1 MTTSFPPKVAAIRA
15 QLLELLGTM
24 SDGESLPAERDLAE
38 RWNVSRMTLRRAM
51 DDLVVEGV
59 IARRRGA
66 GTFLTRPRLSRRLAM
81 TSFTEDMIRR
91 GRVPSTRTLEF
102 KQRKADRAASQKLR
116 VPIGESIY
124 AFARLRLAD
133 GEPMAIESSMIQ
145 ASLVPG
151 LTAPDLEGSWYGLL
165 ADRYGIHIESATF
178 NVEPILPDARIAS
191 WLEVPTTQPCLRL
204 KIESLDGRGRIV
216 EAGEATFRG
225 DTYSLSAELS
235 APARGDS
242 TQPGPRIAV
251 HAQGETA

>member
-1 MTTSFPPKVAAIRA
+1 MQGSLPPKVVATRA
-15 QLLELLGTM
+15 RILELLGTM
-24 SDGESLPAERDLAE
+24 SDGESLPAERELAE
-38 RWNVSRMTLRRAM
+38 RWNVARMTLRRAM

-102 KQRKADRAASQKLR
+102 RQRKADRAASQRLR
-116 VPIGESIY
+116 VPIGEPIF

-133 GEPMAIESSMIQ
+133 DEPMAIENSMIQ

-151 LTAPDLEGSWYGLL
+151 LTAQDLEQSWYEVLG
-165 ADRYGIHIESATF
+165 DRYGIHIERATF

-191 WLEVPTTQPCLRL
+191 WLGVPTTQPCLRL

-242 TQPGPRIAV
+242 T
-251 HAQGETA
+251 HTQGATA

>member
-1 MTTSFPPKVAAIRA
+1 MATSFPPKVAATRSR
-15 QLLELLGTM
+15 LLELIGTM
-24 SDGESLPAERDLAE
+24 SDGTPLPAERELAARLE
-38 RWNVSRMTLRRAM
+38 VSRMTLRRAM

-59 IARRRGA
+59 IARRPGV

-81 TSFTEDMIRR
+81 TSFTEDMLRR

-102 KQRKADRAASQKLR
+102 RERKADRAISQLLR
-116 VPIGESIY
+116 CPIGEPVF

-151 LTAPDLEGSWYGLL
+151 LTAGDLAGSWYRLL
-165 ADRYGIHIESATF
+165 ADRYDIHVGRASF

-204 KIESLDGRGRIV
+204 KIASLDPRGRIV

-225 DTYSLSAELS
+225 DTYSISAELS
-235 APARGDS
+235 SPAQDGS
-242 TQPGPRIAV
+242 TPHPIA
-251 HAQGETA
+251 

>member
-1 MTTSFPPKVAAIRA
+1 MTTSFPPKVAATRA
-15 QLLELLGTM
+15 RLLELLGTM
-24 SDGESLPAERDLAE
+24 SDGESLPAERELAE
-38 RWNVSRMTLRRAM
+38 RWNVARMTLRRAM

-66 GTFLTRPRLSRRLAM
+66 GTYLTRPRLSRRLAM

-91 GRVPSTRTLEF
+91 GKVPTTRTLEF
-102 KQRKADRAASQKLR
+102 RQRKADRAASQRLR
-116 VPIGESIY
+116 VPIGESIF

-133 GEPMAIESSMIQ
+133 DEPMAIESSMIQ

-151 LTAPDLEGSWYGLL
+151 LTAADLERSWYEVLG
-165 ADRYGIHIESATF
+165 DRYGIHIERATY
-178 NVEPILPDARIAS
+178 NIEPILPDARIAS
-191 WLEVPTTQPCLRL
+191 WLGVPTTQPCLRL

-235 APARGDS
+235 APARG
-242 TQPGPRIAV
+242 T
-251 HAQGETA
+251 HTQGETA

>member
-1 MTTSFPPKVAAIRA
+1 
-15 QLLELLGTM
+15 M
-24 SDGESLPAERDLAE
+24 SDGESLPAERELAD
-38 RWNVSRMTLRRAM
+38 RWDVSRMTLRRAM

-81 TSFTEDMIRR
+81 TSFTEEMIRR
-91 GRVPSTRTLEF
+91 GKVPSTRTLEF
-102 KQRKADRAASQKLR
+102 KLRKADRAASQRLR
-116 VPIGESIY
+116 VPIGEPIF

-133 GEPMAIESSMIQ
+133 DEPMAIESSMIQ

-151 LTAPDLEGSWYGLL
+151 LTAPDLESSWYEVLG
-165 ADRYGIHIESATF
+165 DRYGIHIERATF

-191 WLEVPTTQPCLRL
+191 WLGIPTTQPCLRL

-235 APARGDS
+235 APARGDATH
-242 TQPGPRIAV
+242 TQGA
-251 HAQGETA
+251 TA

>member
-1 MTTSFPPKVAAIRA
+1 MPVTTSFPPKVAATRA

-24 SDGESLPAERDLAE
+24 SDGESLPAERELAA
-38 RWNVSRMTLRRAM
+38 RWNVARVTLRRAM

-59 IARRRGA
+59 IARRRGS
-66 GTFLTRPRLSRRLAM
+66 GTYLTRPRLSRRLAM
-81 TSFTEDMIRR
+81 TSFTEDMVRR

-102 KQRKADRAASQKLR
+102 RQRKADRVASQRLR
-116 VPIGESIY
+116 VPIGEPIF

-151 LTAPDLEGSWYGLL
+151 LTASDLENSWYGVLG
-165 ADRYGIHIESATF
+165 DRYGIHIERATY
-178 NVEPILPDARIAS
+178 NIEPVLPDTTIAS
-191 WLEVPTTQPCLRL
+191 WLGVPTTQPCLRL
-204 KIESLDGRGRIV
+204 KIVSLDGRGRIV

-235 APARGDS
+235 APARGES
-242 TQPGPRIAV
+242 T
-251 HAQGETA
+251 HSQGETA